1 VADLAAVLAGLVLVV
16 TEGTVERGEL
26 AQLVALELIL
36 TFGNRSSRLNDL
48 MNELL
53 GFGDL
58 FLGIGHDQ
66 AVQIFILVARMGGI
80 GLAFALLDGSF
91 SSNCDFG

>member
-1 VADLAAVLAGLVLVV
+1 
-16 TEGTVERGEL
+16 
-26 AQLVALELIL
+26 
-36 TFGNRSSRLNDL
+36 

-66 AVQIFILVARMGGI
+66 AVQILVLVARVGSI

-91 SSNCDFG
+91 SSNCNFG